1 MNIKFTSDT
10 SVLKKVLVVLVGLF
24 IICIVGLLIYIVKY
38 SKYVDVTAEIVDV
51 RLVYDNQGHDNQNRN
66 KYIQYKYSF
75 CGKEYSADR
84 LVLFGSKKSIG
95 KEVTVKINPQNPY
108 EIANY
113 TFIRIFAVIGILSA
127 IVLILIMKKLR
138 NYSCL

>member
-10 SVLKKVLVVLVGLF
+10 SVLKKALVVLAGLF

-38 SKYVDVTAEIVDV
+38 SKYVEVTAKIVDV
-51 RLVYDNQGHDNQNRN
+51 RLVYDNQDHDNQSRN

-75 CGKEYSADR
+75 GGKEYCADR
-84 LVLFGSKKSIG
+84 LVFWGSKRSIG
-95 KEVTVKINPQNPY
+95 REVIIRINPQNPS

-113 TFIRIFAVIGILSA
+113 TYIKSLVFIGILPA
-127 IVLILIMKKLR
+127 AVFILIMKDLR
-138 NYSCL
+138 N